1 MFDYKVRLIRD
12 MNAST
17 KLNSFMELCMF
28 LIRPYRGQHLKGKQN
43 IIMEELIE

>member
-1 MFDYKVRLIRD
+1 

-17 KLNSFMELCMF
+17 KLNSYMELCMF

-43 IIMEELIE
+43 KIIKELMEWAIVLN